1 MQYLEQVR
9 SAASDAAQLEQ
20 LYRAA
25 VQDGKSN
32 EFTAAIQVCH
42 GESPGNMLYAAW
54 YHRLQGPAPRL
65 RSTAET
71 LPSTSRGVH
80 WTLAIVFGLLGGM
93 AVWLLTGARF
103 LTVSDRAPWVVYAL
117 APIEAALT
125 IGYLV
130 LAAQRNRVRGL
141 LATLGLTGLLLYV
154 IWLTRGPVSD
164 INSMSGQYAILM
176 ALHLPLA
183 AWSAVGLTLLGFKR
197 DDAGRFAFLSKSI
210 EVFVTAGIFA
220 AGVGV
225 FAGITLGLF
234 SAINVRVADGIMRL
248 LTAGAGGTVP
258 VLAVAAVYD
267 PRLGPLEQRFEQG
280 LGKLL
285 STLMRLLLPLTVVVL
300 AVYVVFIPLN
310 FMAPFHQRDVLI
322 IYNAMLFAI
331 MGLLLGAIPACP
343 AATTARQQ
351 SLLRLGVLVL
361 AILSVVVSVYALSA
375 TVYRTWQGM
384 LTPNRLAV
392 IGWNTIHIGV
402 LVLLIY
408 YQVKNGARRWIE
420 SACAAFSVAAAAYI
434 VWTAFLILAVPWL
447 FR

>member
-1 MQYLEQVR
+1 
-9 SAASDAAQLEQ
+9 
-20 LYRAA
+20 
-25 VQDGKSN
+25 
-32 EFTAAIQVCH
+32 
-42 GESPGNMLYAAW
+42 
-54 YHRLQGPAPRL
+54 
-65 RSTAET
+65 
-71 LPSTSRGVH
+71 
-80 WTLAIVFGLLGGM
+80 
-93 AVWLLTGARF
+93 
-103 LTVSDRAPWVVYAL
+103 L
-117 APIEAALT
+117 APIEAGLA

-130 LAAQRNRVRGL
+130 LAAQRNRLRGL
-141 LATLGLTGLLLYV
+141 LVTLGLTGLLLYV

-164 INSMSGQYAILM
+164 INSMSGQYAVLM
-176 ALHLPLA
+176 ALHVPLA
-183 AWSAVGLTLLGFKR
+183 AWIAVGLTLVGFKR

-210 EVFVTAGIFA
+210 EVFITAGIFS

-234 SAINVRVADGIMRL
+234 SAISVQVPDSIMRL
-248 LTAGAGGTVP
+248 LTAGAGGAVP

-267 PRLGPLEQRFEQG
+267 PRLGPFEQRFEQG

-300 AVYVVFIPLN
+300 AVYVVFIPFN
-310 FMAPFHQRDVLI
+310 FMVPFRQRDVLI

-331 MGLLLGAIPACP
+331 MGLLVGAIPACP

-351 SLLRLGVLVL
+351 SLLRMGVLVL
-361 AILSVVVSVYALSA
+361 AILSVVVSIYALSA

-384 LTPNRLAV
+384 LTPNRLTV
-392 IGWNTIHIGV
+392 IGWNTINIGV

>member
-1 MQYLEQVR
+1 MEYLEQVR
-9 SAASDAAQLEQ
+9 SVANDAAQLEQ

-25 VQDGKSN
+25 AREHKSG
-32 EFTAAIQVCH
+32 EFTAAIQACH
-42 GESPGNMLYAAW
+42 GESPASLLYAAW
-54 YHRLQGPAPRL
+54 YYRLQ
-65 RSTAET
+65 STAET
-71 LPSTSRGVH
+71 VPSTSRGVN

-103 LTVSDRAPWVVYAL
+103 LTVSDRVPWVVYAL
-117 APIEAALT
+117 APIEAGLA

-130 LAAQRNRVRGL
+130 LAAQRNRLRGL
-141 LATLGLTGLLLYV
+141 LVTLGLTGLLLYV

-164 INSMSGQYAILM
+164 INSMSGQYAVLM
-176 ALHLPLA
+176 ALHVPLA
-183 AWSAVGLTLLGFKR
+183 AWIAVGLTLVGFKR

-210 EVFVTAGIFA
+210 EVFITAGIFS

-234 SAINVRVADGIMRL
+234 SAISVQVPDSIMRL

-267 PRLGPLEQRFEQG
+267 PRFGPLEQRFEQG

-300 AVYVVFIPLN
+300 AVYVVFIPFN
-310 FMAPFHQRDVLI
+310 FMVPFRQRDVLI

-331 MGLLLGAIPACP
+331 MGLLVGAIPGTRP
-343 AATTARQQ
+343 TATTARQQ
-351 SLLRLGVLVL
+351 SLLRMGVLVL
-361 AILSVVVSVYALSA
+361 AILSTVVSVYALSA
-375 TVYRTWQGM
+375 IVYRTWQGM
-384 LTPNRLAV
+384 LTPNRLTV
-392 IGWNTIHIGV
+392 IGWNTINIGV

-408 YQVKNGARRWIE
+408 CQVKNGARRWIE